1 MAEWLDDWCHVEA
14 ALMLPSY
21 YHPQVTSCLRLPQPV
36 CFQFQNLLWGQLSTR
51 LPWSRQPAPCWVR
64 ELLRI
69 SLVLL
74 LGPLSRGPLGLK
86 ALLEL
91 DQGHCPWGLC
101 NSPRMWVGIPTQAWS
116 EVRGK
121 AGTTVLGITLLPA
134 GNKSH
139 HISFKFISAFT
150 HFLFISSTRLL
161 SKELQMIR
169 ACEFSVPS
177 MFSY

>member
-86 ALLEL
+86 APLEL